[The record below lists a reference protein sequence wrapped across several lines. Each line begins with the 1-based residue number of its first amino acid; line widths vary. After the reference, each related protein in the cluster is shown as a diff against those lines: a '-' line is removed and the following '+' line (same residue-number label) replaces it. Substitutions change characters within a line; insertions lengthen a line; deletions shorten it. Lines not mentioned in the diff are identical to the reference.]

1 VIASSIF
8 ALPGTEAAQKYN
20 LKDRALMLEMA
31 MRTTAS
37 FANYLS
43 DMRKVSS
50 PRRSS

>member
-1 VIASSIF
+1 VIASPIF
-8 ALPGTEAAQKYN
+8 ALPATEEAQKYN
-20 LKDRALMLEMA
+20 LKDRALMLEIA

-37 FANYLS
+37 FGNYLN